1 MLHLPDNIKYIR
13 ELANKTQ
20 EDFAEMFDIKDKKG
34 KISKDKVYT
43 YESGRAKPPLHFLE
57 GLAEFAG
64 VTVAALQN
72 VRLKKDSIHFKQE
85 PDIVALNGNS
95 LFIGEA
101 KIKNTGAFP
110 FDAGESIRKTEI
122 MVEVLLSCVAE
133 LLADKHSSSA
143 SVLQKQLEAVV
154 NARLNNK
161 EP

>member
-1 MLHLPDNIKYIR
+1 M
-13 ELANKTQ
+13 ELDHRTPLRRAV
-20 EDFAEMFDIKDKKG
+20 DKLIYDG
-34 KISKDKVYT
+34 KIKQDKDLQEIFNLKKSTISAYLNNP
-43 YESGRAKPPLHFLE
+43 KPGKRFA
-57 GLAEFAG
+57 AEFEKKFG
-64 VTVAALQN
+64 VS
-72 VRLKKDSIHFKQE
+72 LKEFDTNYQ
-85 PDIVALNGNS
+85 PDFVGTDGNR
-95 LFIGEA
+95 IMIAET
-101 KIKNTGAFP
+101 KRNTGVFP